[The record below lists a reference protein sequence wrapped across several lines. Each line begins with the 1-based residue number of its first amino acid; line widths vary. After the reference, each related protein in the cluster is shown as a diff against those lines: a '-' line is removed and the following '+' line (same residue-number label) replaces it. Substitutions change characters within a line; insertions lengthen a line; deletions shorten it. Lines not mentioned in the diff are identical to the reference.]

1 MCAISGVTYFSFS
14 STFALILTYLIVFSQ
29 TLLRVQVDTDQSEE
43 VPPGPIQNNSIF
55 SVVSN
60 NHANANVRK
69 SIFIGI
75 FRLRSPPPHCHFTKY
90 GLVII
95 CQ

>member
-1 MCAISGVTYFSFS
+1 M
-14 STFALILTYLIVFSQ
+14 TYLIVFSQ

-60 NHANANVRK
+60 Q
-69 SIFIGI
+69 S
-75 FRLRSPPPHCHFTKY
+75 
-90 GLVII
+90 VII
-95 CQ
+95 MLMLMLENPSLLAFLGCVHLRLIVISPSTDLSSFASNNIDMFSHTEHE